1 MPVMRRRSPAGRH
14 FKPKRQTWHHLR
26 TTRGTKFGGGGG
38 KSKHSYNDNSD
49 DSEDGEDHRLHELMS
64 YIASAQEDEEEG
76 TTYTGVHTG
85 YDTEDSGQQ
94 VRSSWDEVH
103 VY

>member
-1 MPVMRRRSPAGRH
+1 MPVMRRRSPAGRN

-26 TTRGTKFGGGGG
+26 TTRGTKSGGGGG
-38 KSKHSYNDNSD
+38 KSKHSHSNNSD

-94 VRSSWDEVH
+94 VRSSWDEV
-103 VY
+103 Y